1 MENESYCGC
10 ETEFMLFCT
19 ADRVGECN
27 LENVERLHG
36 SALYFCPL
44 TEKNRD
50 MDSGGTNL
58 RIEKAKL
65 VVAGLAMAAVCMI
78 APHTAR
84 AAVPE
89 AQMDGVMGQ
98 SLEDE
103 TVYNDTLD
111 SPMLGSP
118 IALFSAIATQAIST
132 SYTDD
137 FLGSSFV
144 EEGVYTSATYYHRA
158 DYEDYQ
164 LLNGIDVSWWQAKD
178 KKTTLLDWE
187 KAHDAGID
195 FAFVRVGSRDS
206 SDGSIYEDTAADSH
220 IQAAY
225 ENDINIGLYVFSQ
238 ALTEK
243 EAQEEAK
250 FALNQIK
257 KYDWDVTLPIVIDR
271 EKGSYNRLTAGK
283 LSKAKET
290 AVCQAFADTITEAG
304 YQASV
309 YASYS
314 WIKSYINTDNLEDC
328 GIWIARYNNTTTSNS
343 KSGTAYDD
351 VPYDYD
357 FWQYSSTSKVSGY
370 SGNLDTNFWYK
381 DTSIKTTGLK
391 ATAESASGPIALSW
405 GKAADDVTG
414 YRVYRYDAD
423 QDKYVYLKST
433 TSRKYTDEDVT
444 SGKTY
449 QYKVRCYWTIGGM
462 NYYGSYSSVV
472 SVTTPPAKVSNVTT
486 ETRSST
492 ALTLNWGKV
501 SGASGYR
508 IYKYNTSSKAYEK
521 VTTISKGSTVSYKVT
536 GLSTATEYQFKVRAY
551 KKADGVTIWGS
562 SSSVYKD
569 CTKPAQTKNLKAT
582 TKLSA
587 VTLTWSK
594 VARAGGYQIYRYNST
609 TKKYEKIAT
618 VKGNKTFSYKN
629 TGLKKGTTM
638 QYKVRAYK
646 TYNGANYYGA
656 YSGIVSIKIK

>member
-1 MENESYCGC
+1 MKW
-10 ETEFMLFCT
+10 T
-19 ADRVGECN
+19 
-27 LENVERLHG
+27 
-36 SALYFCPL
+36 
-44 TEKNRD
+44 
-50 MDSGGTNL
+50 
-58 RIEKAKL
+58 KAKII
-65 VVAGLAMAAVCMI
+65 VAGLVLSAACVL
-78 APHTAR
+78 APQQLR

-98 SLEDE
+98 SIEDE
-103 TVYNDTLD
+103 TVYKDDIPAEETQYSL
-111 SPMLGSP
+111 LR
-118 IALFSAIATQAIST
+118 SAISLLSATSTQAVST
-132 SYTDD
+132 FYTQD
-137 FLGSSFV
+137 FEDNSFTTD
-144 EEGVYTSATYYHRA
+144 GDYTSATYYHRS

-164 LLNGIDVSWWQAKD
+164 LINGIDVSWWQAKN
-178 KKTTLLDWE
+178 KTTTLLNWE
-187 KAHDAGID
+187 EIHNAGID

-206 SDGSIYEDTAADSH
+206 SSGSIYEDTAADSH
-220 IQAAY
+220 IQAAL
-225 ENDINIGLYVFSQ
+225 ENDINIGLYIFSQ

-243 EAQEEAK
+243 EAREEAN
-250 FALNQIK
+250 FVLNQID

-283 LSKAKET
+283 LSKTKET
-290 AVCQAFADTITEAG
+290 AVCQAFADTIVEAG

-314 WIKSYINTDNLEDC
+314 WIKSYINTDDLTDC
-328 GIWIARYNNTTTSNS
+328 GIWIARYNNTTTSNT
-343 KSGTAYDD
+343 KSGTAYAD

-357 FWQYSSTSKVSGY
+357 FWQYSSTSRVDGY

-391 ATAESASGPIALSW
+391 ATAESATGPVTLSW

-449 QYKVRCYWTIGGM
+449 QYKVRCYWTIGGT
-462 NYYGSYSSVV
+462 NYCGNYSSVI
-472 SVTTPPAKVSNVTT
+472 SVTTPPAKVTEVDT

-492 ALTLNWGKV
+492 YLTLNWKKV

-508 IYKYNTSSKAYEK
+508 IYKYNTSSKSYEK
-521 VTTISKGSTVSYKVT
+521 VTTISKGSTVSYKIT
-536 GLSTATEYQFKVRAY
+536 GLTVATEYQFKVRAY
-551 KKADGVTIWGS
+551 KKTDTGTLWGS
-562 SSSVYKD
+562 SSSAYKD
-569 CTKPAQTKNLKAT
+569 CTKPAQTKNLKAA
-582 TKLSA
+582 TKTSA

-594 VARAGGYQIYRYNST
+594 VARAGGYRIYRYNSK

-629 TGLKKGTTM
+629 TKLKKGSTM
-638 QYKVRAYK
+638 KYKVRAYK
-646 TYNGANYYGA
+646 TYNGTNYYGA
-656 YSGIVSIKIK
+656 YSEVVSIKVK

>member
-1 MENESYCGC
+1 MKTG
-10 ETEFMLFCT
+10 
-19 ADRVGECN
+19 
-27 LENVERLHG
+27 
-36 SALYFCPL
+36 
-44 TEKNRD
+44 K
-50 MDSGGTNL
+50 
-58 RIEKAKL
+58 IKL
-65 VVAGLAMAAVCMI
+65 LVAGLVISAACVLVPNAI
-78 APHTAR
+78 E
-84 AAVPE
+84 AAVPA

-98 SLEDE
+98 SIEDE
-103 TVYNDTLD
+103 MVYHDTAMDD
-111 SPMLGSP
+111 SRYSLLKSA
-118 IALFSAIATQAIST
+118 IALFSATST
-132 SYTDD
+132 RAASPSYTDD
-137 FLGSSFV
+137 FLASSFA
-144 EEGVYTSATYYHRA
+144 EDGIYTSATYYHRA

-164 LLNGIDVSWWQAKD
+164 LLNGIDVSWWQAKN

-187 KAHDAGID
+187 KAHNDGID

-206 SDGSIYEDTAADSH
+206 SNGRIYEDTSADSH
-220 IQAAY
+220 IQAALD
-225 ENDINIGLYVFSQ
+225 NDINVGLYIFSQ

-243 EAQEEAK
+243 EAKEEANFVLK
-250 FALNQIK
+250 QID

-290 AVCQAFADTITEAG
+290 AVCQAFADTITNEG

-314 WIKSYINTDNLEDC
+314 WIKSYINTDDLDDC

-343 KSGTAYDD
+343 KSGTAYED

-357 FWQYSSTSKVSGY
+357 FWQYSSISKVDGY

-391 ATAESASGPIALSW
+391 ATAESATGPITLSW
-405 GKAADDVTG
+405 SKAADDVAG

-423 QDKYVYLKST
+423 QGKYVYLKST
-433 TSRKYTDEDVT
+433 KNCKYTDEDVT

-449 QYKVRCYWTIGGM
+449 QYKVRCYWTIGGT
-462 NYYGSYSSVV
+462 NYYGNYSSVI
-472 SVTTPPAKVSNVTT
+472 SVTTPPAKVTEVDT

-492 ALTLNWGKV
+492 YLTLNWKKV

-508 IYKYNTSSKAYEK
+508 IYKYNTSSKSYEK
-521 VTTISKGSTVSYKVT
+521 VTTISKGSTVSYKIT
-536 GLSTATEYQFKVRAY
+536 GLTAATEYQFKVRAY
-551 KKADGVTIWGS
+551 KKTDTGTLWGS
-562 SSSVYKD
+562 SSSAYKD
-569 CTKPAQTKNLKAT
+569 CTKPAQTKNLKAA
-582 TKLSA
+582 TKSSA

-594 VARAGGYQIYRYNST
+594 VARAGGYQIYRYNSK

-629 TGLKKGTTM
+629 TKLKKGSTM
-638 QYKVRAYK
+638 KYKVRAYK
-646 TYNGANYYGA
+646 TYNGTNYYGA
-656 YSGIVSIKIK
+656 YSEVVSIKVK

>member
-1 MENESYCGC
+1 MKW
-10 ETEFMLFCT
+10 T
-19 ADRVGECN
+19 
-27 LENVERLHG
+27 
-36 SALYFCPL
+36 
-44 TEKNRD
+44 
-50 MDSGGTNL
+50 
-58 RIEKAKL
+58 KAKII
-65 VVAGLAMAAVCMI
+65 VAGLVLSAACVL
-78 APHTAR
+78 APQQLR

-98 SLEDE
+98 SIEDE
-103 TVYNDTLD
+103 TVYKDDIPAEDTQYSL
-111 SPMLGSP
+111 LR
-118 IALFSAIATQAIST
+118 SAISLLSATSTQAVRT
-132 SYTDD
+132 SYTQD
-137 FLGSSFV
+137 FEDNSFTTD
-144 EEGVYTSATYYHRA
+144 GDYTSATYYHRS

-164 LLNGIDVSWWQAKD
+164 LINGIDVSWWQAKN
-178 KKTTLLDWE
+178 KTTTLLNWE
-187 KAHDAGID
+187 EIHNAGID

-206 SDGSIYEDTAADSH
+206 SSGSIYEDTAADSH
-220 IQAAY
+220 IQAAL
-225 ENDINIGLYVFSQ
+225 ENDINIGLYIFSQ

-243 EAQEEAK
+243 EAREEAN
-250 FALNQIK
+250 FVLNQID

-283 LSKAKET
+283 LSKTKET
-290 AVCQAFADTITEAG
+290 AVCQAFADTIVEAG

-314 WIKSYINTDNLEDC
+314 WIKSYINTDDLTDC
-328 GIWIARYNNTTTSNS
+328 GIWIARYNNTTTSNT
-343 KSGTAYDD
+343 KSGTAYAD

-357 FWQYSSTSKVSGY
+357 FWQYSSTSRVDGY

-391 ATAESASGPIALSW
+391 ATAESATGPVTLSW

-414 YRVYRYDAD
+414 YRVYRYDED

-449 QYKVRCYWTIGGM
+449 LYKVRCYWTIGGT
-462 NYYGSYSSVV
+462 NYYGNYSSVI
-472 SVTTPPAKVSNVTT
+472 SVTTPPAKVTEVDT

-492 ALTLNWGKV
+492 YLTLSWKKV

-521 VTTISKGSTVSYKVT
+521 VTTISKGSTVSYKIT
-536 GLSTATEYQFKVRAY
+536 GLTAATEYQFKVRAY
-551 KKADGVTIWGS
+551 KKTDTGTLWGS
-562 SSSVYKD
+562 SSSAYKD
-569 CTKPAQTKNLKAT
+569 CTKPAQTKNLKAV
-582 TKLSA
+582 TKSSA

-594 VARAGGYQIYRYNST
+594 VASAGGYRIYRYNSK

-629 TGLKKGTTM
+629 TKLKKGSTM
-638 QYKVRAYK
+638 KYKVRAYK
-646 TYNGANYYGA
+646 TYNGTNYYGA
-656 YSGIVSIKIK
+656 YSEVVSIKVK

>member
-1 MENESYCGC
+1 MKW
-10 ETEFMLFCT
+10 T
-19 ADRVGECN
+19 
-27 LENVERLHG
+27 
-36 SALYFCPL
+36 
-44 TEKNRD
+44 
-50 MDSGGTNL
+50 
-58 RIEKAKL
+58 KAKII
-65 VVAGLAMAAVCMI
+65 VAGLVLSAACVL
-78 APHTAR
+78 APQQLR

-98 SLEDE
+98 SIEDE
-103 TVYNDTLD
+103 TVYKDDIPAEDTQYSL
-111 SPMLGSP
+111 LR
-118 IALFSAIATQAIST
+118 SAISLLSATSTQAVST
-132 SYTDD
+132 SYTQD
-137 FLGSSFV
+137 FEDNSFTTD
-144 EEGVYTSATYYHRA
+144 GDYTSATYYHRS

-164 LLNGIDVSWWQAKD
+164 LINGIDVSWWQAKN
-178 KKTTLLDWE
+178 KTTTLLNWE
-187 KAHDAGID
+187 EIHNAGID

-206 SDGSIYEDTAADSH
+206 SSGSIYEDTAADSH
-220 IQAAY
+220 IQAAL
-225 ENDINIGLYVFSQ
+225 ENDINIGLYIFSQ

-243 EAQEEAK
+243 EAREEAN
-250 FALNQIK
+250 FVLNQID

-283 LSKAKET
+283 LSKTKET
-290 AVCQAFADTITEAG
+290 AVCQAFADTIVEAG

-314 WIKSYINTDNLEDC
+314 WIKSYINTDDLTDC
-328 GIWIARYNNTTTSNS
+328 GIWIARYNNTTTSNT
-343 KSGTAYDD
+343 KSGTAYAD

-357 FWQYSSTSKVSGY
+357 FWQYSSTSRVDGY

-391 ATAESASGPIALSW
+391 ATAESATGPVTLSW

-414 YRVYRYDAD
+414 YRVYRYDED

-449 QYKVRCYWTIGGM
+449 LYKVRCYWTIGGT
-462 NYYGSYSSVV
+462 NYYGNYSSVI
-472 SVTTPPAKVSNVTT
+472 SVTTPPAKVTEVDT

-492 ALTLNWGKV
+492 YLTLSWKKV

-508 IYKYNTSSKAYEK
+508 IYKYNTSSKSYEK
-521 VTTISKGSTVSYKVT
+521 VTTISKGSTVSYKIT
-536 GLSTATEYQFKVRAY
+536 GLTAATEYQFKVRAY
-551 KKADGVTIWGS
+551 KKTDTGTLWGS
-562 SSSVYKD
+562 SSSAYKD
-569 CTKPAQTKNLKAT
+569 CTKPAQTKNLKAA
-582 TKLSA
+582 TKSSA

-594 VARAGGYQIYRYNST
+594 VARAGGYQIYRYNSK

-629 TGLKKGTTM
+629 TKLKKGSTM
-638 QYKVRAYK
+638 KYKVRAYK
-646 TYNGANYYGA
+646 TYNGTNYYGA
-656 YSGIVSIKIK
+656 YSEVVSIKVK

>member
-1 MENESYCGC
+1 M
-10 ETEFMLFCT
+10 
-19 ADRVGECN
+19 
-27 LENVERLHG
+27 
-36 SALYFCPL
+36 
-44 TEKNRD
+44 
-50 MDSGGTNL
+50 
-58 RIEKAKL
+58 RIKKAKL
-65 VVAGLAMAAVCMI
+65 VVAGLAMVAICVI
-78 APHTAR
+78 APHTVK

-98 SLEDE
+98 SIEDE
-103 TVYNDTLD
+103 TVYNDDYVETQNARYSL
-111 SPMLGSP
+111 LGSP
-118 IALFSAIATQAIST
+118 IALFAATATQAVST
-132 SYTDD
+132 SYTQD
-137 FLGSSFV
+137 FLGSSFA
-144 EEGVYTSATYYHRA
+144 EDGIYTSATYYHRA

-164 LLNGIDVSWWQAKD
+164 LLNGIDVSWWQAKN
-178 KKTTLLDWE
+178 KTTTLLDWE

-206 SDGSIYEDTAADSH
+206 SNGSIYEDTSADSH
-220 IQAAY
+220 IQAALD
-225 ENDINIGLYVFSQ
+225 NDINVGLYIFSQ

-250 FALNQIK
+250 FVLKQVD

-290 AVCQAFADTITEAG
+290 AVCQAFADTITNAG

-314 WIKSYINTDNLEDC
+314 WIKSYINTDDLDDC

-357 FWQYSSTSKVSGY
+357 FWQYSSTSKVDGY

-391 ATAESASGPIALSW
+391 ASVESADAPVSLSW
-405 GKAADDVTG
+405 SKAADDVTG
-414 YRVYRYDAD
+414 YKVYRYDED
-423 QDKYVYLKST
+423 QAKYVCLKST

-449 QYKVRCYWTIGGM
+449 QYKVRCYWTIGGTK
-462 NYYGSYSSVV
+462 YYGNYSSVV
-472 SVTTPPAKVSNVTT
+472 SVTTPPAKVSNITT
-486 ETRSST
+486 GARSSN
-492 ALTLNWGKV
+492 ALTLNWKKV

-508 IYKYNTSSKAYEK
+508 IYKYNTSSKSYEK

-536 GLSTATEYQFKVRAY
+536 GLSSAKEYQFKVRAY
-551 KKADGVTIWGS
+551 KKVDGVTTWGS
-562 SSSVYKD
+562 ASSAYKD
-569 CTKPAQTKNLKAT
+569 CTKPKQTKNLKAT
-582 TKLSA
+582 TKSSA
-587 VTLTWSK
+587 VTLSWNK
-594 VARAGGYQIYRYNST
+594 VTRASGYRIYRYNSK
-609 TKKYEKIAT
+609 TKKYEKIVT
-618 VKGNKTFSYKN
+618 VKGNKTFTYKN
-629 TGLKKGTTM
+629 TSLKKGLTM

-646 TYNGANYYGA
+646 TYNGTDYYGS
-656 YSGIVSIKIK
+656 YSDIVKIKVK

>member
-1 MENESYCGC
+1 MKW
-10 ETEFMLFCT
+10 T
-19 ADRVGECN
+19 
-27 LENVERLHG
+27 
-36 SALYFCPL
+36 
-44 TEKNRD
+44 
-50 MDSGGTNL
+50 
-58 RIEKAKL
+58 KAKII
-65 VVAGLAMAAVCMI
+65 VAGLVLSAACVL
-78 APHTAR
+78 APQQLR

-98 SLEDE
+98 SIEDE
-103 TVYNDTLD
+103 TVYKDDIPAEETQYSL
-111 SPMLGSP
+111 LR
-118 IALFSAIATQAIST
+118 SAISLLSATSTQAVST
-132 SYTDD
+132 SYTQD
-137 FLGSSFV
+137 FEDNSFTTD
-144 EEGVYTSATYYHRA
+144 GDYTSATYYHRS

-164 LLNGIDVSWWQAKD
+164 LINGIDVSWWQAKN
-178 KKTTLLDWE
+178 KTTTLLNWE
-187 KAHDAGID
+187 EIHNAGID

-206 SDGSIYEDTAADSH
+206 SSGSIYEDTAADSH
-220 IQAAY
+220 IQAAL
-225 ENDINIGLYVFSQ
+225 ENDINIGLYIFSQ

-243 EAQEEAK
+243 EAREEAN
-250 FALNQIK
+250 FVLNQID

-283 LSKAKET
+283 LSKTKET
-290 AVCQAFADTITEAG
+290 AVCQAFADTIVEAG

-314 WIKSYINTDNLEDC
+314 WIKSYINTDDLTDC
-328 GIWIARYNNTTTSNS
+328 GIWIARYNNTTTSNT
-343 KSGTAYDD
+343 KSGTAYAD

-357 FWQYSSTSKVSGY
+357 FWQYSSTSKVDGY

-391 ATAESASGPIALSW
+391 ATAESATGPVTLSW

-414 YRVYRYDAD
+414 YRVYRYDED

-449 QYKVRCYWTIGGM
+449 LYKVRCYWTIGGT
-462 NYYGSYSSVV
+462 NYYGNYSSVI
-472 SVTTPPAKVSNVTT
+472 SVTTPPAKVTEVDT

-492 ALTLNWGKV
+492 YLTLSWKKV

-521 VTTISKGSTVSYKVT
+521 VTTISKGSTVSYKIT
-536 GLSTATEYQFKVRAY
+536 GLTAATEYQFKVRAY
-551 KKADGVTIWGS
+551 KKTDTGTLWGS
-562 SSSVYKD
+562 SSSAYKD
-569 CTKPAQTKNLKAT
+569 CTKPAQTKNLKAA
-582 TKLSA
+582 TKSSA

-594 VARAGGYQIYRYNST
+594 VARAGGYQIYRYNSK

-629 TGLKKGTTM
+629 TKLKKGSTM
-638 QYKVRAYK
+638 KYKVRAYK
-646 TYNGANYYGA
+646 TYNGTNYYGA
-656 YSGIVSIKIK
+656 YSEVVSIKVK

>member
-1 MENESYCGC
+1 MKW
-10 ETEFMLFCT
+10 T
-19 ADRVGECN
+19 
-27 LENVERLHG
+27 
-36 SALYFCPL
+36 
-44 TEKNRD
+44 
-50 MDSGGTNL
+50 
-58 RIEKAKL
+58 KAKII
-65 VVAGLAMAAVCMI
+65 VAGLVLSAACVL
-78 APHTAR
+78 APQQLR

-98 SLEDE
+98 SIEDE
-103 TVYNDTLD
+103 TVYKDDIPAEETQYSL
-111 SPMLGSP
+111 LR
-118 IALFSAIATQAIST
+118 SAISLLSATSTQAVST
-132 SYTDD
+132 SYTQD
-137 FLGSSFV
+137 FEDNSFTTD
-144 EEGVYTSATYYHRA
+144 GDYTSATYYHRS

-164 LLNGIDVSWWQAKD
+164 LINGIDVSWWQAKN
-178 KKTTLLDWE
+178 KTTTLLNWE
-187 KAHDAGID
+187 EIHNAGID

-206 SDGSIYEDTAADSH
+206 SSGSIYEDTAADSH
-220 IQAAY
+220 IQAAL
-225 ENDINIGLYVFSQ
+225 ENDINIGLYIFSQ

-243 EAQEEAK
+243 EAREEAN
-250 FALNQIK
+250 FVLNQID

-283 LSKAKET
+283 LSKTKET
-290 AVCQAFADTITEAG
+290 AVCQAFADTIVEAG

-314 WIKSYINTDNLEDC
+314 WIKSYINTDDLTDC
-328 GIWIARYNNTTTSNS
+328 GIWIARYNNTTTSNT
-343 KSGTAYDD
+343 KSGTAYAD

-357 FWQYSSTSKVSGY
+357 FWQYSSTSKVDGY

-391 ATAESASGPIALSW
+391 ATAESATGPVTLSW

-414 YRVYRYDAD
+414 YRVYRYDED

-449 QYKVRCYWTIGGM
+449 LYKVRCYWTIGGT
-462 NYYGSYSSVV
+462 NYYGNYSSVI
-472 SVTTPPAKVSNVTT
+472 SVTTPPAKVTEVDT

-492 ALTLNWGKV
+492 YLTLNWKKV

-508 IYKYNTSSKAYEK
+508 IYKYNTSSKSYEK
-521 VTTISKGSTVSYKVT
+521 VTTISKGSTVSYKIT
-536 GLSTATEYQFKVRAY
+536 GLTAATEYQFKVRAY
-551 KKADGVTIWGS
+551 KKTDTGTLWGS
-562 SSSVYKD
+562 SSSAYKD
-569 CTKPAQTKNLKAT
+569 CTKPAQTKNLKAA
-582 TKLSA
+582 TKSSA

-594 VARAGGYQIYRYNST
+594 VARADGYRIYRYNSK

-629 TGLKKGTTM
+629 TKLKKSSTM
-638 QYKVRAYK
+638 KYKVRAYK
-646 TYNGANYYGA
+646 TYNGTNYYGA
-656 YSGIVSIKIK
+656 YSEVVSIKVK